1 MRAPS
6 RRNRP
11 GPGRCHP
18 SGRPPSSCCELLQAT
33 AFGKGRR
40 RWRARRVSPLA
51 GPGPAPPYLQR
62 VFLGGGL
69 PLMLAASSWAVGPPV
84 GRKIR
89 TFRRVISISMTTLES
104 RSGRRGT
111 IATSAQPAA
120 IPLRPAFDCAHT
132 PRLRKTP
139 ARSESNGGRELRGC
153 RAQGSRDQHAPAGSA
168 RGGLG
173 DRRWLCHVARAHS
186 DARKLANERVASP
199 LQAKAFKKSSWHR
212 QRPPAAPPCGRFA
225 WAIPVCGRGAPP
237 YSRGASASAP

>member
-40 RWRARRVSPLA
+40 RWRARRVSPPA

-62 VFLGGGL
+62 EGVLGWR
-69 PLMLAASSWAVGPPV
+69 ATAYV
-84 GRKIR
+84 GRILVGCGAPGR
-89 TFRRVISISMTTLES
+89 PQNPDVSACDLQISMTTLR
-104 RSGRRGT
+104 RSRRGT
-111 IATSAQPAA
+111 TSANQRRYPCDPLLKLVHTHRAYEKRQLVRRATVGGGPTAA
-120 IPLRPAFDCAHT
+120 ARRARGT
-132 PRLRKTP
+132 SMRRL
-139 ARSESNGGRELRGC
+139 E
-153 RAQGSRDQHAPAGSA
+153 APAEAWGIA
-168 RGGLG
+168 GGFAT
-173 DRRWLCHVARAHS
+173 VARAHS

-199 LQAKAFKKSSWHR
+199 LQAKAFQKSSWHR
-212 QRPPAAPPCGRFA
+212 PRPPAAPPCGRFA